1 MFLTHPLLG
10 VGWRAFPVVFE
21 DYKPAGFPHWL
32 PTRESHTL
40 FATIIAELGIVGML
54 AAIWI
59 VWRVLAF
66 ALKHIRL
73 MQDEYLRSVMIAL
86 VAIFVTFQVSLTFTG
101 EFANNFLWMFT
112 GVMFAVPALEER
124 EDQP

>member
-1 MFLTHPLLG
+1 MLFRSSSKTTSP
-10 VGWRAFPVVFE
+10 E
-21 DYKPAGFPHWL
+21 GFPHWL

-40 FATIIAELGIVGML
+40 FATILAELGIVGLL

-59 VWRVLAF
+59 VWRILAF
-66 ALKHIRL
+66 AFYHIKR

-86 VAIFVTFQVSLTFTG
+86 VAIFIAFQVSLTFTG

-124 EDQP
+124 EAPR